1 MPNDNLQPDTVKKD
15 RKKQSRAAEIW
26 KRFRRSKL
34 AMVGFVIIVTVVLLA
49 AFASVICDY
58 EADAITQNYDARF
71 LGPSLH
77 HLFGTDD
84 YGRDIFARVLFGA
97 RVSLTVGIVST
108 AVACLIA
115 CLLGSIVAYY
125 GGKVDTVLMRIL
137 DVFMGIPTLLLA
149 IAIAASLGAGI
160 RNLILALIISQVPG
174 FTRVVRSA
182 VFNLSLIHI

>member
-71 LGPSLH
+71 LGPPCT
-77 HLFGTDD
+77 LFGTDD
-84 YGRDIFARVLFGA
+84 YGRDILPVCSSG
-97 RVSLTVGIVST
+97 
-108 AVACLIA
+108 
-115 CLLGSIVAYY
+115 
-125 GGKVDTVLMRIL
+125 
-137 DVFMGIPTLLLA
+137 
-149 IAIAASLGAGI
+149 
-160 RNLILALIISQVPG
+160 PG
-174 FTRVVRSA
+174 CP
-182 VFNLSLIHI
+182 

>member
-1 MPNDNLQPDTVKKD
+1 M
-15 RKKQSRAAEIW
+15 AA
-26 KRFRRSKL
+26 
-34 AMVGFVIIVTVVLLA
+34 T
-49 AFASVICDY
+49 
-58 EADAITQNYDARF
+58 
-71 LGPSLH
+71 
-77 HLFGTDD
+77 
-84 YGRDIFARVLFGA
+84 IFARVPSGPE
-97 RVSLTVGIVST
+97 VSLTEGIVST

-149 IAIAASLGAGI
+149 IAIAASPGAGI

-182 VFNLSLIHI
+182 VFNIVDMEYIEAAKLTAVPVFIIVRYILPNAVEQL

>member
-149 IAIAASLGAGI
+149 IAIAASL
-160 RNLILALIISQVPG
+160 
-174 FTRVVRSA
+174 
-182 VFNLSLIHI
+182 